1 VLKVNSQLMTSTQP
15 FMLSPQIWRTH
26 LEFCTAS
33 KLTLAQRYNA
43 VAMTTSSPRH
53 MHTDSV
59 DDYGQNGGDLRSSA
73 VRQHD
78 MKDERD
84 PKEASEMMNT
94 QDTLDQDTRNV
105 DEMKL
110 SLDTRDPIR
119 AILDIVSDEQ
129 CLS

>member
-1 VLKVNSQLMTSTQP
+1 MTSTQP
-15 FMLSPQIWRTH
+15 FMLLPQIWLTH

-33 KLTLAQRYNA
+33 KPTLAQRYNDI
-43 VAMTTSSPRH
+43 AMTTSSPRH
-53 MHTDSV
+53 MHTNSV
-59 DDYGQNGGDLRSSA
+59 DDYGQNGDGLRSSA
-73 VRQHD
+73 VRQYD

-84 PKEASEMMNT
+84 PKEASEMTNT

-105 DEMKL
+105 DGRKP

-119 AILDIVSDEQ
+119 AALDIVSDEQ